1 MKALLRKIRQILRD
15 RKTRRI
21 FTRLVSTVAAIVVFV
36 TTYALVL
43 PAITMESEAACGI
56 EAHQHDQS
64 CYTDVLVCEIPEG
77 PGHVHDESCYSTKQK
92 QVCQIEEHVHDS
104 DCYDGNGELI
114 CEKDE
119 HQHGED
125 CFEEVRELVCEIP
138 ESPGHQHDDSCYQ
151 KVLTC
156 GKEVHT
162 HSAACYNVDTAS
174 QAAAEAIGV
183 ASTESAAAAAENS
196 LDESLDSSPDNGLPE
211 KAATA
216 LTNEVSA
223 DEAGEWESTEV
234 VTDTTTGTAAATA
247 ATDGEE
253 ISTEPN
259 LVEPGSNPDPGTEE
273 NVDAVD
279 AVNADNTDA
288 AADNKQDDDQDSK
301 PKDEAPDNAG
311 KEQVS

>member
-64 CYTDVLVCEIPEG
+64 CYTDVLVCELPES
-77 PGHVHDESCYSTKQK
+77 PGHVHDESCYITKQK
-92 QVCQIEEHVHDS
+92 QACQIEEHVHDS
-104 DCYDGNGELI
+104 DCYDGNGKLI

-156 GKEVHT
+156 GREVHT
-162 HSAACYNVDTAS
+162 HSTACYRADTAS
-174 QAAAEAIGV
+174 QAATEAIAV
-183 ASTESAAAAAENS
+183 ASTESAAAAATGNGLVDNLNDSVENG
-196 LDESLDSSPDNGLPE
+196 EPETSLDSSIENNVIEG
-211 KAATA
+211 
-216 LTNEVSA
+216 
-223 DEAGEWESTEV
+223 
-234 VTDTTTGTAAATA
+234 
-247 ATDGEE
+247 
-253 ISTEPN
+253 N
-259 LVEPGSNPDPGTEE
+259 L
-273 NVDAVD
+273 DAS
-279 AVNADNTDA
+279 
-288 AADNKQDDDQDSK
+288 Q
-301 PKDEAPDNAG
+301 
-311 KEQVS
+311 